1 MLMAVSD
8 TKLSIES
15 YTLNLG
21 FRTVSM
27 DDVRDI
33 VPYHEIGLTC
43 AANGI
48 DPQVRVTIELW
59 TDLRHLAPTELGFY
73 DASRKTITIKV
84 PISEFER
91 ACSLLRHEKPVFFVF
106 NQLDVVGSH
115 HPEIKS
121 ISSASIVTD
130 SELTGESE

>member
-1 MLMAVSD
+1 MALSD
-8 TKLSIES
+8 TRLAIES
-15 YTLNLG
+15 YALNLG

-33 VPYHEIGLTC
+33 VPYHEISMICTAIGS
-43 AANGI
+43 G
-48 DPQVRVTIELW
+48 PQVHITVELW

-73 DASRKTITIKV
+73 DSFRRTITVKA

-91 ACSLLRHEKPVFFVF
+91 ICGLLRHEKPLFFIF
-106 NQLDVVGSH
+106 NQLEVVGSD

-121 ISSASIVTD
+121 ISSASIVTE
-130 SELTGESE
+130 SEAVGESE

>member
-1 MLMAVSD
+1 MTLSD
-8 TKLSIES
+8 TRLAIES

-33 VPYHEIGLTC
+33 VPYHEISLVS
-43 AANGI
+43 AASGT
-48 DPQVRVTIELW
+48 DPKVAITIELW
-59 TDLRHLAPTELGFY
+59 TDLRHLGPTELGFY
-73 DASRKTITIKV
+73 DSFKHAITIKA

-91 ACSLLRHEKPVFFVF
+91 ICGLLRHDQPVFFVF
-106 NQLDVVGSH
+106 NQLEVVGSH

-121 ISSASIVTD
+121 ISSASIVT
-130 SELTGESE
+130 ESEAVGENE

>member
-1 MLMAVSD
+1 MAASD
-8 TKLSIES
+8 TKLAIES
-15 YTLNLG
+15 YTVNLG

-33 VPYHEIGLTC
+33 VPYHEIGLIC
-43 AANGI
+43 AASGARSRL
-48 DPQVRVTIELW
+48 QVTIELW

-73 DASRKTITIKV
+73 DSSRHTITIKA

-91 ACSLLRHEKPVFFVF
+91 TCNLLRHEKPVFFVF
-106 NQLDVVGSH
+106 SQLEVAGSP

-121 ISSASIVTD
+121 ISSASIVTE
-130 SELTGESE
+130 SPAAGE